1 MKHQIKTIYDKKA
14 IRIILILCIY
24 LFDMVFVIGYMHHL
38 KQAGNLL
45 GVSTASSHMP
55 DILFQ
60 NIIEIVPMLFVLVLS
75 LLLMRGESRKNLD
88 LGINKKK
95 QLVAVTVLA
104 LVMIGMAVSATC
116 MDISDVGTILYQLC
130 YYLFF
135 IAFFEEFEYRCLF
148 PALLRGR
155 FSNKWVW
162 IIPNLLFG
170 LCHLFS
176 YNGFSITSYEQILH
190 FLTSDVLGLFVAGCI
205 FQLVKE
211 KTGTAWTAILLHAIF
226 DYSEIF
232 LS

>member
-1 MKHQIKTIYDKKA
+1 MKHQIKTIYEKKA
-14 IRIILILCIY
+14 IRIILILCVY
-24 LFDMVFVIGYMHHL
+24 LFDIAFVMGYMLNLEKAGKLL
-38 KQAGNLL
+38 K
-45 GVSTASSHMP
+45 VSMAAAHMP

-60 NIIEIVPMLFVLVLS
+60 NIIEIVPMLVVLVLS

-88 LGINKKK
+88 FGITRKK
-95 QLVAVTVLA
+95 QLVAVIILA
-104 LVMIGMAVSATC
+104 LVMIGMAVSAIC
-116 MDISDVGTILYQLC
+116 MHVSDVGTILYQLF
-130 YYLFF
+130 YYLCF

-148 PALLRGR
+148 PALLKDK

-170 LCHLFS
+170 LCHVFS

-226 DYSEIF
+226 DYSGIF